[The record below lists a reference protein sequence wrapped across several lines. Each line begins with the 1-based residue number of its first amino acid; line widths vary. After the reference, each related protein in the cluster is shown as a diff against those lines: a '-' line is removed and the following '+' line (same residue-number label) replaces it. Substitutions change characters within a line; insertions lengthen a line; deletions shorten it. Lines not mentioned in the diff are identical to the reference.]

1 MELSIRS
8 VEPGDA
14 DAIVRILNPIIEARV
29 FTVFDTPFT
38 SEAERE
44 FIANFPARGV
54 FHVAVRQPDQRIV
67 GFQSLEPFATYT
79 RALDHVGIVGTYVD
93 LDVRRQGVAR
103 RLFEAT
109 LGTARRKGYDKIFTF
124 VRADNQAALQ
134 TYLKQGFHIIGTA
147 YRHAKID
154 GRYVDEILI
163 EKWLE
168 DPVASEAPDSA
179 KPEPG
184 GPAPL

>member
-168 DPVASEAPDSA
+168 DPAESEAPDSA